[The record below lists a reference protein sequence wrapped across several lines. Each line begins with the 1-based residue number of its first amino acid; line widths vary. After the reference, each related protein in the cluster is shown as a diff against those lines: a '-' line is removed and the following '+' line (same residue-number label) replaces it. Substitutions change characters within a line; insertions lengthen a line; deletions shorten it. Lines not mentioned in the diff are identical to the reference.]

1 MSDVINQA
9 VAALKDRLSDGLDG
23 SVKFVL
29 NGEGAIIADGTG
41 VRADDGEA
49 DVTLTADA
57 DVFEEMIVG
66 DLDPTAA
73 FMTGRLTIEGDMGLA
88 MRLGSLLS

>member
-9 VAALKDRLSDGLDG
+9 VTALKEKLSDGIEG

-29 NGEGAIIADGTG
+29 NGEGAIIADEAG

-49 DVTLTADA
+49 DVTLSADP
-57 DVFEEMIVG
+57 DVFQDMMAG
-66 DLDPTAA
+66 DLDPAAA
-73 FMTGRLTIEGDMGLA
+73 FMTGRLSVEGDMGLA
-88 MRLGSLLS
+88 MRLASLLG

>member
-9 VAALKDRLSDGLDG
+9 IAALRDRLSDGLDG

-29 NGEGAIIADGTG
+29 NGEGAIIADDAG

-49 DVTLTADA
+49 DVTLTADP
-57 DVFEEMIVG
+57 DVFQEMFAG

-73 FMTGRLTIEGDMGLA
+73 FMTGRLSIEGDMGLA
-88 MRLGSLLS
+88 MRLGSMLD

>member
-57 DVFEEMIVG
+57 DVFEEMIAG